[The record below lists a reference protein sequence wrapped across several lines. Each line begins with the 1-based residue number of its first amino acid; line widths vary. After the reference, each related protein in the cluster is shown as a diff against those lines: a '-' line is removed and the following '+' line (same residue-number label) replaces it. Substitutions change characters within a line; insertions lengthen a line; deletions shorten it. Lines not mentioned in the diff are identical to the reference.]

1 MFVYIPHS
9 CLSSL
14 LSTRLL
20 MLVRLLACCS
30 LSVSG
35 FSLLVLFLLRKKK
48 RKKVDS
54 AINKVQFK
62 GGEINSGTLG
72 LSFGV
77 LQGHPP
83 CNVLRN

>member
-20 MLVRLLACCS
+20 MLVCLLACCS

-35 FSLLVLFLLRKKK
+35 FSLLVLFLFRKK
-48 RKKVDS
+48 KKVDS

-62 GGEINSGTLG
+62 GEEINSGTLG